1 MIPVNDLSRTSMDHR
16 KTIETVDRVIRSGHW
31 IHGPE
36 HEAFENELSTLIGT
50 QYAVGVA
57 NGTDALEIAL
67 RAVGCVPGSRV
78 ITVANAGG
86 YASIAASII
95 GCEIYYC
102 DIDPI
107 NLVMDP
113 VSLLP
118 LLSRN
123 IDVVVVTHLFGN
135 VAPIG
140 LIAEMC
146 EPFGIRVIEDC
157 AQGIGAMENGKHLG
171 SIGDIGTFSF
181 YPTKNLGAIGDAG
194 ALTTNNL
201 EYAQSARQLRQYGWN
216 HKYHIQLPGGRNSR
230 LDEIQAAILRCGLPG
245 LKKDNDLRRQILKR
259 FKKATSGTKI
269 RLVTSNSEDS
279 AAHLAV
285 LILSS
290 TAARQDFRD
299 YLLARGIQSDIHYPR
314 LDTDQPGLS
323 LGPMNFDLPVSRK
336 AVGLI
341 VTIPLFPGLTESEIE
356 EICQAIRDYV

>member
-1 MIPVNDLSRTSMDHR
+1 
-16 KTIETVDRVIRSGHW
+16 
-31 IHGPE
+31 
-36 HEAFENELSTLIGT
+36 
-50 QYAVGVA
+50 
-57 NGTDALEIAL
+57 
-67 RAVGCVPGSRV
+67 
-78 ITVANAGG
+78 
-86 YASIAASII
+86 
-95 GCEIYYC
+95 
-102 DIDPI
+102 
-107 NLVMDP
+107 
-113 VSLLP
+113 
-118 LLSRN
+118 
-123 IDVVVVTHLFGN
+123 
-135 VAPIG
+135 
-140 LIAEMC
+140 
-146 EPFGIRVIEDC
+146 
-157 AQGIGAMENGKHLG
+157 
-171 SIGDIGTFSF
+171 
-181 YPTKNLGAIGDAG
+181 
-194 ALTTNNL
+194 
-201 EYAQSARQLRQYGWN
+201 
-216 HKYHIQLPGGRNSR
+216 
-230 LDEIQAAILRCGLPG
+230 

>member
-16 KTIETVDRVIRSGHW
+16 KTMETVDRVIRSGHW
-31 IHGPE
+31 IHGQE
-36 HEAFENELSTLIGT
+36 HEAFEYELSSLIGAR
-50 QYAVGVA
+50 YAVGVA

-67 RAVGCVPGSRV
+67 RAVGCVPGSKV

-118 LLSRN
+118 LLSTN
-123 IDVVVVTHLFGN
+123 IDAVVVTHLFGN
-135 VAPIG
+135 VAPISI
-140 LIAEMC
+140 IAEMC
-146 EPFGIRVIEDC
+146 RPFGIRVIEDC
-157 AQGIGAMENGKHLG
+157 AQAIGAMENGKHLG

-194 ALTTNNL
+194 ALTTNNS
-201 EYAQSARQLRQYGWN
+201 EYAQNARQLRQYGWN

-230 LDEIQAAILRCGLPG
+230 LDELQAAILRCGLPG
-245 LKKDNDLRRQILKR
+245 LKQNNVLRRQILER
-259 FKKATSGTKI
+259 YEKATLDTKI
-269 RLVTSNSEDS
+269 RLVTSNDDDS

-285 LILSS
+285 LTLNSMQ
-290 TAARQDFRD
+290 AREDFRD
-299 YLLARGIQSDIHYPR
+299 YLLARGIQSDVHYPK
-314 LDTDQPGLS
+314 LDIDQPGLS
-323 LGPMNFDLPVSRK
+323 LGRMNFDLPVSRK
-336 AVGLI
+336 SIGSI
-341 VTIPLFPGLTESEIE
+341 VTLPLFPGLKDWEIE
-356 EICQAIRDYV
+356 VVCQAIKNYD